1 MRSSDVFEVSDEELI
16 LRLQADRHDPRP
28 FEMLVRRHQGFVLA
42 NCRTI
47 TRSPADAED
56 LAQEVFVKAYFG
68 LRRFEHRAQ
77 FQSWL
82 RRIKVNHCLN
92 FLRKTRG
99 QVMVGLSETGD
110 ADIAELS
117 TPASIDTTLDGDDER
132 QRIVAVLDT
141 MTETLR
147 VPLLLRDAD
156 GMSYEE
162 IATQLGIGLSAVKMR
177 IKRGREEFRKRYQ
190 PEDVDQGHRDFDNEA
205 PAGSSEL
212 S

>member
-1 MRSSDVFEVSDEELI
+1 MRSNDVSALSDEELI

-28 FEMLVRRHQGFVLA
+28 FETLVRRHQGFVLA

-47 TRSPADAED
+47 SRSPSDAED

-99 QVMVGLSETGD
+99 QVMVGLTETGD

-141 MTETLR
+141 LTETLR
-147 VPLLLRDAD
+147 VPLVLRDAD

-162 IATQLGIGLSAVKMR
+162 IAAQLGIGLSAVKMR

-190 PEDVDQGHRDFDNEA
+190 PEGTERIDGEFKGAES
-205 PAGSSEL
+205 AGATQL